1 MIIEIESNA
10 KKMDNVVH
18 IIHHPKGW
26 KHLGGSLVYKPSS
39 VFDGHLSKLIVTV
52 LILAVFLKNLASNFN
67 EYFSLASGGVYMD
80 QVCRQTCGELL
91 PRLFILTK
99 NHSGV

>member
-1 MIIEIESNA
+1 MRVKAKTPQKNHFARTPSFPLDRLAKSRPKKKFAHTCANAITGVLFA

-39 VFDGHLSKLIVTV
+39 VFDGHLS
-52 LILAVFLKNLASNFN
+52 
-67 EYFSLASGGVYMD
+67 SL
-80 QVCRQTCGELL
+80 
-91 PRLFILTK
+91 
-99 NHSGV
+99 